1 MALIDLAP
9 ARPAQ
14 SAPRGGPRVAIVSD
28 PLVQRGGAERCVEV
42 MAQTFPDAPIFAL
55 LYSPT
60 TGPASLERRVIP
72 SSLQRLPG
80 ATRRHRWLLP
90 FYPAA
95 VESFDLAG
103 YDVILSSHHTAAKG
117 IVRSADQVHLC
128 YCHTPMRA
136 LWERPFEE
144 LRSLPGIARPL
155 AASTL
160 RRMRVWDYATAA
172 RVDTFIANSVTT
184 QQRIA
189 KHYRRESVILNPPI
203 DVDRFTPGP
212 DAAAGDYY
220 LVASRLVPYKR
231 VDLAIAA
238 TAALGRRLVVVGG
251 GPGEAVVRG
260 AAHVDYRGHV
270 SDGELLEL
278 MRGARAMIFPAY
290 EDFGMAPVE
299 MMACGRPVIAYG
311 AGGAAETVVDGVT
324 GVFAEQQSVAAFVDA
339 LERFER
345 TTFVRTRI
353 RAHAESFSQQRFQD
367 ALRTHVDNA
376 FDSLQQSRTRTQPI
390 GRALLR

>member
-9 ARPAQ
+9 VRPAH
-14 SAPRGGPRVAIVSD
+14 SIRRREPRVAIVSD

-42 MAQTFPDAPIFAL
+42 MAQTFPEAPIFAL
-55 LYSPT
+55 LYSPA
-60 TGPASLERRVIP
+60 TGPASLEQRVIP
-72 SSLQRLPG
+72 SPLQRLPG

-95 VESFDLAG
+95 IESFDLAG

-117 IVRSADQVHLC
+117 LVRGADQAHLC

-160 RRMRVWDYATAA
+160 RRLRLWDYVTAA
-172 RVDTFIANSVTT
+172 RVDTFLANSVTT

-189 KHYRRESVILNPPI
+189 KHYRRESVVLHPPI

-212 DAAAGDYY
+212 AGAAGDYY

-231 VDLAIAA
+231 VDLAVAA
-238 TAALGRRLVVVGG
+238 TAVLGRRLVVVGG
-251 GPGEAVVRG
+251 GPGEAAVKG

-270 SDGELLEL
+270 SDDELLGL
-278 MRGARAMIFPAY
+278 MRGARAMIFPAH

-311 AGGAAETVVDGVT
+311 AGGAAETVIDGVT
-324 GVFAEQQSVAAFVDA
+324 GVFASEQTVDAFVYALRRFESAAFD
-339 LERFER
+339 RS
-345 TTFVRTRI
+345 RI
-353 RAHAESFSQQRFQD
+353 RAHANGFSQQRFQD
-367 ALRTHVDNA
+367 ALRTHVEEA
-376 FDSLQQSRTRTQPI
+376 F
-390 GRALLR
+390 RATAAARAR